1 MGTLAS
7 QKITLFEYCDSC
19 LDGKK
24 QACMCVC
31 FREKAAQGA
40 SLGVLRASDY
50 AMSVEM
56 DVDTEGRLTG
66 GQSTESFLGH

>member
-1 MGTLAS
+1 MR
-7 QKITLFEYCDSC
+7 
-19 LDGKK
+19 DGLGHESRNV
-24 QACMCVC
+24 CVC

-56 DVDTEGRLTG
+56 DVDAEGRLTG